1 MTALLFITVFLLIA
15 VASPFFGT
23 DSSDA
28 RSEGARPAQGWFPG
42 AVRRQA

>member
-1 MTALLFITVFLLIA
+1 MTALLFVVVFLLIA
-15 VASPFFGT
+15 VASPFLGR

-42 AVRRQA
+42 ARRRHA